1 MIEYIT
7 MQKKYVVQKVEMKGK
22 SGENSLVAV
31 VGPTATGKS
40 DLAIYL
46 AREFDGEVINA
57 DSRQVYR
64 YMDIGT
70 AKLSWE
76 ELALVPHHLIDIIN
90 PDEDFSLAQYKEMAT
105 GKIDDI
111 HERGKLP
118 ILAGGTGQYVRAL
131 LEGWGVPKVEP
142 DLELRKKLEK
152 KAAEGKADELYR
164 ELEEVDPEAA
174 RTIDPRNVRRVIRAL
189 EVSSQTG
196 KPFSRLRTKTPPPYD
211 TLIIGLTT
219 DRKELYRRIDLR
231 VDSMIENRLLDEVKK
246 LKQMGY
252 GADIPAMS
260 SIGYKQIMMYLN
272 DEISLESAIHQIK
285 TETHRLVRRQ
295 YNWFSLSDERIKWL
309 DIQDDF
315 KEKARNLV
323 AGFLST

>member
-1 MIEYIT
+1 MEEKLK
-7 MQKKYVVQKVEMKGK
+7 QP
-22 SGENSLVAV
+22 LVTI

-46 AREFDGEVINA
+46 AQEFDGEVINA

-70 AKLSWE
+70 AKLSRE
-76 ELALVPHHLIDIIN
+76 GLTLVPHHLIDIKN

-105 GKIDDI
+105 GIITDI

-118 ILAGGTGQYVRAL
+118 ILAGGSGQYVRAL
-131 LEGWGVPKVEP
+131 LEGWEVPKVEP
-142 DLELRKKLEK
+142 DPELRERLEE
-152 KAAEGKADELYR
+152 KAAEGKADELYH

-196 KPFSRLRTKTPPPYD
+196 KPFSQLRTRQAPLYD
-211 TLIIGLTT
+211 TLVIGLTT
-219 DRKELYRRIDLR
+219 GRKELYRRIDLR
-231 VDSMIENRLLDEVKK
+231 VDSMIENGLIDEVKK
-246 LKQMGY
+246 LKKMGY
-252 GADIPAMS
+252 GASIPTMS
-260 SIGYKQIMMYLN
+260 GIGYRQIMMYL
-272 DEISLESAIHQIK
+272 DGEISLESAIQQIK

-315 KEKARNLV
+315 KEEAKELV
-323 AGFLST
+323 ADFVSH

>member
-1 MIEYIT
+1 MAEKLK
-7 MQKKYVVQKVEMKGK
+7 QP
-22 SGENSLVAV
+22 LVAV

-46 AREFDGEVINA
+46 AREFDGEVISA

-64 YMDIGT
+64 HMDIGT
-70 AKLSWE
+70 AKLSRE

-90 PDEDFSLAQYKEMAT
+90 PDEEFSLAQYKEMAT
-105 GKIDDI
+105 GKIIDI

-118 ILAGGTGQYVRAL
+118 ILAGGSGQYVWAL
-131 LEGWGVPKVEP
+131 LEGWGIPKVEP
-142 DLELRKKLEK
+142 DSELRKRLEER
-152 KAAEGKADELYR
+152 AAEGETDKLYL
-164 ELEEVDPEAA
+164 ELEEVDPESA

-196 KPFSRLRTKTPPPYD
+196 KPFSQLRTKNSPPYNN
-211 TLIIGLTT
+211 LIIGLTT
-219 DRKELYRRIDLR
+219 ERQELYRRIDRR
-231 VDSMIENRLLDEVKK
+231 VDLMIENGLIDEVKK
-246 LKQMGY
+246 LKNMGY

-260 SIGYKQIMMYLN
+260 GIGYKQVVMYL
-272 DEISLESAIHQIK
+272 DGELSLESAVYQIK

-315 KEKARNLV
+315 KEEAMKLV
-323 AGFLST
+323 AEFISS

>member
-1 MIEYIT
+1 MT
-7 MQKKYVVQKVEMKGK
+7 F
-22 SGENSLVAV
+22 ENRKNPLVAI

-40 DLAIYL
+40 NLAIYL

-70 AKLSWE
+70 AKLSRE

-90 PDEDFSLAQYKEMAT
+90 PDDDFSLAQYREMAIGIIT
-105 GKIDDI
+105 DI

-118 ILAGGTGQYVRAL
+118 ILAGGSGQYVRAL
-131 LEGWGVPKVEP
+131 LEGWEVPKVGP
-142 DLELRKKLEK
+142 DPELRQRLEE
-152 KAAEGKADELYR
+152 KAAEGRADELYH

-174 RTIDPRNVRRVIRAL
+174 RTIDPRNLRRVIRAL
-189 EVSSQTG
+189 EVSYRTG
-196 KPFSRLRTKTPPPYD
+196 KPFSQQRTRKEPPYRM
-211 TLIIGLTT
+211 LVMGLTT
-219 DRKELYRRIDLR
+219 DRQELYRRIDLR
-231 VDSMIENRLLDEVKK
+231 VDSMIENGLVDEVKK
-246 LKQMGY
+246 LKKMGY
-252 GADIPAMS
+252 GSDIPAMS
-260 SIGYKQIMMYLN
+260 GIGYKQIMMYL
-272 DEISLESAIHQIK
+272 DGEISLDSAVRQIK

-315 KEKARNLV
+315 KEEARELV
-323 AGFLST
+323 AEFVSS

>member
-1 MIEYIT
+1 MT
-7 MQKKYVVQKVEMKGK
+7 F
-22 SGENSLVAV
+22 ENRKNPLVAV

-70 AKLSWE
+70 AKLSRE

-90 PDEDFSLAQYKEMAT
+90 PEDDFSLAQYREMAIGIIT
-105 GKIDDI
+105 DI

-118 ILAGGTGQYVRAL
+118 ILAGGSGQYVRAL
-131 LEGWGVPKVEP
+131 LEGWEVPKVGP
-142 DLELRKKLEK
+142 DPELRQRLEE
-152 KAAEGKADELYR
+152 KAAEGRADELYH

-174 RTIDPRNVRRVIRAL
+174 RTIDPRNLRRVIRAL
-189 EVSSQTG
+189 EVSYRTG
-196 KPFSRLRTKTPPPYD
+196 KPFSQLRTKQTPAYD
-211 TLIIGLTT
+211 ALIIGLTT

-231 VDSMIENRLLDEVKK
+231 VDSMIENGLVDEVKK
-246 LKQMGY
+246 LKKMGY
-252 GADIPAMS
+252 GADIPSMS
-260 SIGYKQIMMYLN
+260 GIGYKQVMMYLD
-272 DEISLESAIHQIK
+272 DEISLESAVHQIK

-315 KEKARNLV
+315 KEEARELV
-323 AGFLST
+323 AEFLGE

>member
-1 MIEYIT
+1 VTIENRN
-7 MQKKYVVQKVEMKGK
+7 KL
-22 SGENSLVAV
+22 LVAV

-70 AKLSWE
+70 AKLSRE

-90 PDEDFSLAQYKEMAT
+90 PNEDFSLALYKQMAAEIIT
-105 GKIDDI
+105 DI
-111 HERGKLP
+111 HERAKLP
-118 ILAGGTGQYVRAL
+118 ILAGGSGQYIRAL
-131 LEGWGVPKVEP
+131 LEGWEVPKVEP
-142 DLELRKKLEK
+142 DLELRQQLEVR
-152 KAAEGKADELYR
+152 AAEGKADELYR
-164 ELEEVDPEAA
+164 ELEEIDPEAA
-174 RTIDPRNVRRVIRAL
+174 RTIDPRNIRRLIRAL

-196 KPFSRLRTKTPPPYD
+196 KPFSQQRTRNEPPYT
-211 TLIIGLTT
+211 TLVIGLTT

-231 VDSMIENRLLDEVKK
+231 VDSMIEKGLVDEVKK
-246 LKQMGY
+246 LKKMGY
-252 GADIPAMS
+252 GVGIPSMS
-260 SIGYKQIMMYLN
+260 GIGYKQIMMYL
-272 DEISLESAIHQIK
+272 DGEISLEAAVQQIK

-309 DIQDDF
+309 AIDGNY
-315 KEKARNLV
+315 KEEARELV
-323 AGFLST
+323 AELV

>member
-1 MIEYIT
+1 MT
-7 MQKKYVVQKVEMKGK
+7 G
-22 SGENSLVAV
+22 NSDNKPLVAV

-70 AKLSWE
+70 AKLSRE
-76 ELALVPHHLIDIIN
+76 ELALVPHHLIDIMN
-90 PDEDFSLAQYKEMAT
+90 PDEDFSLVQYKKMAT
-105 GKIDDI
+105 GKIADI
-111 HERGKLP
+111 HECGRLP
-118 ILAGGTGQYVRAL
+118 ILAGGSGQYVWAL
-131 LEGWGVPKVEP
+131 LEGWGIPKVEP
-142 DLELRKKLEK
+142 DPELRQRLEQR
-152 KAAEGKADELYR
+152 AAEGKADDLYH
-164 ELEEVDPEAA
+164 ELEEIDPEAA

-196 KPFSRLRTKTPPPYD
+196 KPFSQQRTRKEPPYT
-211 TLIIGLTT
+211 TLVIGLTA
-219 DRKELYRRIDLR
+219 DRQELYRRIDLR
-231 VDSMIENRLLDEVKK
+231 VDSMIENGLIDEVKK
-246 LKQMGY
+246 LKNMGY
-252 GADIPAMS
+252 GADIPTMS
-260 SIGYKQIMMYLN
+260 SIGYKQIMMYLD
-272 DEISLESAIHQIK
+272 DEISLESAVQQIK

-315 KEKARNLV
+315 KEEARKLV
-323 AGFLST
+323 SEFISS

>member
-1 MIEYIT
+1 MT
-7 MQKKYVVQKVEMKGK
+7 F
-22 SGENSLVAV
+22 ENRKNPLVAV

-70 AKLSWE
+70 AKLSRE

-90 PDEDFSLAQYKEMAT
+90 PDDDFSLAQYREMAIGIIT
-105 GKIDDI
+105 DI

-118 ILAGGTGQYVRAL
+118 ILAGGSGQYVRAL
-131 LEGWGVPKVEP
+131 LEGWEVPKVGP
-142 DLELRKKLEK
+142 DPELRQRLEE
-152 KAAEGKADELYR
+152 KAAEGRADELYH

-174 RTIDPRNVRRVIRAL
+174 RTIDPRNLRRVIRAL
-189 EVSSQTG
+189 EVSYRTG
-196 KPFSRLRTKTPPPYD
+196 KPFSQLRTKQTPAYD
-211 TLIIGLTT
+211 ALIIGLTT

-231 VDSMIENRLLDEVKK
+231 VDSMIENGLVDEVKK
-246 LKQMGY
+246 LKKMGY
-252 GADIPAMS
+252 GADIPSMS
-260 SIGYKQIMMYLN
+260 GIGYKQVMMYLD
-272 DEISLESAIHQIK
+272 DEISLESAVHQIK

-315 KEKARNLV
+315 KEEARELV
-323 AGFLST
+323 AEFLGE

>member
-1 MIEYIT
+1 MT
-7 MQKKYVVQKVEMKGK
+7 G
-22 SGENSLVAV
+22 NSDNKPLVAV

-46 AREFDGEVINA
+46 AQEFDGEVINA

-70 AKLSWE
+70 AKLSRE
-76 ELALVPHHLIDIIN
+76 ELVLVSHHLIDIIN
-90 PDEDFSLAQYKEMAT
+90 PDEDFSMAQYKEMAAGIIT
-105 GKIDDI
+105 DI

-118 ILAGGTGQYVRAL
+118 ILAGGSGQYVRAL
-131 LEGWGVPKVEP
+131 LEGWEVPKVEP
-142 DLELRKKLEK
+142 DPELRERLEE
-152 KAAEGKADELYR
+152 KAAEGKADELYH

-196 KPFSRLRTKTPPPYD
+196 KPFSQLRTRQAPLYD
-211 TLIIGLTT
+211 TLVIGLTT
-219 DRKELYRRIDLR
+219 GRKELYRRIDLR
-231 VDSMIENRLLDEVKK
+231 VDSMIENDLIDEVKK
-246 LKQMGY
+246 LKKMGY
-252 GADIPAMS
+252 GASIPTMS
-260 SIGYKQIMMYLN
+260 GIGYRQIMMYL
-272 DEISLESAIHQIK
+272 DGEISLESAIQQIK

-315 KEKARNLV
+315 KEEAKELV
-323 AGFLST
+323 ADFVSH

>member
-1 MIEYIT
+1 MT
-7 MQKKYVVQKVEMKGK
+7 F
-22 SGENSLVAV
+22 ENRKNPLVAV

-70 AKLSWE
+70 AKLSRE

-90 PDEDFSLAQYKEMAT
+90 PDDDFSLAQYREMAIGIIT
-105 GKIDDI
+105 DI

-118 ILAGGTGQYVRAL
+118 ILAGGSGQYVRAL
-131 LEGWGVPKVEP
+131 LEGWEVPKVGP
-142 DLELRKKLEK
+142 DPELRQRLEE
-152 KAAEGKADELYR
+152 KAAEGRADELYH

-174 RTIDPRNVRRVIRAL
+174 RTIDPRNLRRVIRAL
-189 EVSSQTG
+189 EVSYRTG
-196 KPFSRLRTKTPPPYD
+196 KPFSQLRTKQTPAYD
-211 TLIIGLTT
+211 ALIIGLTT

-231 VDSMIENRLLDEVKK
+231 VDSMIENGLVDEVKK
-246 LKQMGY
+246 LKKMGY
-252 GADIPAMS
+252 GSDIPAMS
-260 SIGYKQIMMYLN
+260 GIGYKQIMMYL
-272 DEISLESAIHQIK
+272 DGEISLDSAVRQIK

-315 KEKARNLV
+315 KEEARELV
-323 AGFLST
+323 AEFLGE

>member
-1 MIEYIT
+1 MT
-7 MQKKYVVQKVEMKGK
+7 F
-22 SGENSLVAV
+22 ENRKNPLVAV

-40 DLAIYL
+40 NLAIYL

-70 AKLSWE
+70 AKLSRE

-90 PDEDFSLAQYKEMAT
+90 PEDDFSLAQYREMAIGIIT
-105 GKIDDI
+105 DI

-118 ILAGGTGQYVRAL
+118 ILAGGSGQYVRAL
-131 LEGWGVPKVEP
+131 LEGWEVPKVGP
-142 DLELRKKLEK
+142 DPELRQRLEE
-152 KAAEGKADELYR
+152 KAAEGRADELYH

-174 RTIDPRNVRRVIRAL
+174 RTIDPRNLRRVIRAL
-189 EVSSQTG
+189 EVSYRTG
-196 KPFSRLRTKTPPPYD
+196 KPFSQLRTKQTPAYD
-211 TLIIGLTT
+211 ALIIGLTT

-231 VDSMIENRLLDEVKK
+231 VDSMIENGLVDEVKK
-246 LKQMGY
+246 LKKMGY
-252 GADIPAMS
+252 GADIPSMS
-260 SIGYKQIMMYLN
+260 GIGYKQVMMYLD
-272 DEISLESAIHQIK
+272 DEISLESAVHQIK

-315 KEKARNLV
+315 KEEARELV
-323 AGFLST
+323 AEFLGE

>member
-1 MIEYIT
+1 MT
-7 MQKKYVVQKVEMKGK
+7 SAHTNKP
-22 SGENSLVAV
+22 LVAV

-40 DLAIYL
+40 NLAIYL
-46 AREFDGEVINA
+46 ALEFDGEIINA

-70 AKLSWE
+70 AKLSRE

-90 PDEDFSLAQYKEMAT
+90 HDEDFSLGQYKEMVT
-105 GKIDDI
+105 EIITDM

-118 ILAGGTGQYVRAL
+118 ILAGGSGQYVWAL
-131 LEGWGVPKVEP
+131 LEGWVIPKVEP
-142 DLELRKKLEK
+142 DPELRRRLEER
-152 KAAEGKADELYR
+152 AAEGKAEELFR
-164 ELEEVDPEAA
+164 ELQEVDPEAA

-196 KPFSRLRTKTPPPYD
+196 KPFSQLRTRQAPPFD

-231 VDSMIENRLLDEVKK
+231 VDSMIENGLIDEVKK
-246 LKQMGY
+246 LTEMGY
-252 GADIPAMS
+252 GAGIPNMS
-260 SIGYKQIMMYLN
+260 SIGYKQISMYL
-272 DEISLESAIHQIK
+272 DGEISLESAVHQVK

-295 YNWFSLSDERIKWL
+295 YSWFSLSDERIKWL

-315 KEKARNLV
+315 KEEARNLV
-323 AGFLST
+323 AEFL

>member
-1 MIEYIT
+1 MARIRDN
-7 MQKKYVVQKVEMKGK
+7 KP
-22 SGENSLVAV
+22 LVAV

-46 AREFDGEVINA
+46 AQEFDGEVINA

-70 AKLSWE
+70 AKLTRE
-76 ELALVPHHLIDIIN
+76 ELAAVPHHLIDIIN

-105 GKIDDI
+105 AKIVDI

-118 ILAGGTGQYVRAL
+118 ILAGGSGQYIWAL
-131 LEGWGVPKVEP
+131 LEGWGIPKVEP
-142 DLELRKKLEK
+142 DLDLRQKLEE
-152 KAAEGKADELYR
+152 KAAEGKADELHR

-189 EVSSQTG
+189 EVSSQAG
-196 KPFSRLRTKTPPPYD
+196 KPFSRMKTKKTPPYN
-211 TLIIGLTT
+211 TFIIGLTT

-231 VDSMIENRLLDEVKK
+231 VDSMIEKGLVDEVKK
-246 LKQMGY
+246 LKKMGY

-260 SIGYKQIMMYLN
+260 GIGYKQVMMYLD
-272 DEISLESAIHQIK
+272 DEISLESAVHQIK

-315 KEKARNLV
+315 KEEARELV
-323 AGFLST
+323 AEFLGE